1 MKKEYE
7 IVIEIMNACAGS
19 GRPEV
24 NMEEAELE
32 NPDDFVKMKHGRD
45 WDKVQKTILPSG
57 EIQYILSSERI
68 TYKYIF
74 SE

>member
-7 IVIEIMNACAGS
+7 IVIEITNACAGN

-24 NMEEAELE
+24 YMEEAELE

-45 WDKVQKTILPSG
+45 WDKVQKTVLPSG
-57 EIQYILSSERI
+57 EIQYVLAGESVA
-68 TYKYIF
+68 YKYIF
-74 SE
+74 TE

>member
-7 IVIEIMNACAGS
+7 IVIEITNACAGN

-24 NMEEAELE
+24 YMEEAELE

-45 WDKVQKTILPSG
+45 WDKVQKTVLPSG
-57 EIQYILSSERI
+57 VSQSLCKPSN
-68 TYKYIF
+68 
-74 SE
+74 